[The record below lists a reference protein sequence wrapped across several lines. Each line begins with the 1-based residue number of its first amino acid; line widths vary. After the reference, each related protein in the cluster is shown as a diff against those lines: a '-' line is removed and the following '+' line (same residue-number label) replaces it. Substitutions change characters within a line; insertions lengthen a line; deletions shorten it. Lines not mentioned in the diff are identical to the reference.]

1 MIKAL
6 FSEILKLKKVRINKL
21 LWIIPLLTGLIAF
34 LVGGVIIF
42 SPFAIL
48 VGICFFIPTNRII
61 IFNGF

>member
-6 FSEILKLKKVRINKL
+6 FSEILKLKKVRINEL

-42 SPFAIL
+42 SPFAIYWWES
-48 VGICFFIPTNRII
+48 VGLYLLT
-61 IFNGF
+61 G